1 MKSVFFF
8 LIFSIFSVSQT
19 NYPQDY
25 FRSPLDIPIEL
36 SGCFGELRPNHF
48 HSGFDIKTQKRE
60 GLNVYAVADGY
71 VSRIKIST
79 YGYGKAIYITHPNG
93 YTSLYGH
100 LSCAVGKIEKFIKD
114 YQYKEKSF
122 EVEIYLKPTDLP
134 LKKGDLVALSGN
146 TGGSGGP
153 HLHFEFRDSKTDNIF
168 NPMLF
173 GYDRYIKDSKK
184 PTINGLYVYPI
195 DEQSI
200 VNQSNKVINI
210 GLRLQPDGTFLAQK
224 IQAFGKIGFG
234 INTFDTFDNPGNK
247 YGIYKVEVFDNGK
260 SIFGYQFDSF
270 AFEEFRY
277 INALLDFSR
286 FRLIGQK
293 IQKLFMKNSYP
304 LKIIKTDADKGIID
318 VINEN
323 MTKVYKIIIC
333 DYANNQTEINIPVEY
348 SGLPPN
354 NIEPIKKSKY
364 LIKCNN
370 ENVFALENVEVSFP
384 EKIFYDDFFMDFK
397 VKNDTVY
404 LHNETIPVH
413 SNFNLTIDTKKYS
426 EDKMK
431 KMFIGKLEGKKPEY
445 LPTTRKGTVFSAKSR
460 ELGTFCLVE
469 DSVAPK
475 ISILK
480 PIEGKDLSKEK
491 SISFKI
497 LDDLSGINSFNGF
510 LNGKWILFEY
520 EYKQKKI
527 TYDFSDILPNEGKN
541 NLKLVINDNAG
552 NSSIFETSFTYSSEK
567 ISDAKILEK

>member
-1 MKSVFFF
+1 MKTAF
-8 LIFSIFSVSQT
+8 LAMILSTISIAQT

-60 GLNVYAVADGY
+60 GLNIYAVADGY
-71 VSRIKIST
+71 VSRIKIAT

-100 LSCAVGKIEKFIKD
+100 LSSAVGNIEKFIKD

-122 EVEIYLKPTDLP
+122 EVEIFLKPTDLP
-134 LKKGDLVALSGN
+134 VKKGEIVALSGN

-173 GYDRYIKDSKK
+173 GFNQYIKDSKK

-195 DEQSI
+195 DEKSI
-200 VNQSNKVINI
+200 VNQSNKTVNVGI
-210 GLRLQPDGTFLAQK
+210 GLQPDGTFLSQTIK
-224 IQAFGKIGFG
+224 AFGKIGFG
-234 INTFDTFDNPGNK
+234 INAIDTFDNPGNK

-277 INALLDFSR
+277 INALLDFSK
-286 FRLIGQK
+286 FKLMKQK
-293 IQKLFMKNSYP
+293 VQKLFMKNPYP
-304 LKIIKTDADKGIID
+304 LSIIKTDKDQGIIN
-318 VINEN
+318 VTPEN
-323 MTKVYKIIIC
+323 LTKSYKIIIC
-333 DYANNQTEINIPVEY
+333 DYANNQTEIDVPVDY

-354 NIEPIKKSKY
+354 NIEIPKKSKY
-364 LIKCNN
+364 LIKNN
-370 ENVFALENVEVSFP
+370 IENIFALDNIEVTFP
-384 EKIFYDDFFMDFK
+384 EKSFYEDFYMDFK

-404 LHNETIPVH
+404 LHNETVPVH
-413 SNFNLTIDTKKYS
+413 SNFNLSIDSKKYS

-431 KMFIGKLEGKKPEY
+431 KMFIGKLDGKKIDY
-445 LPTTRKGTVFSAKSR
+445 VPTTRKGAKFTAKSR
-460 ELGTFCLVE
+460 ELGTFLLTE
-469 DSVAPK
+469 DLVAPK
-475 ISILK
+475 ISIIK
-480 PIEGKDLSKEK
+480 PIEGKNLIKEK
-491 SISFKI
+491 NISFRI
-497 LDDLSGINSFNGF
+497 SDDLTGVNSFNGF

-520 EYKQKKI
+520 EYKQKKL
-527 TYDFSDILPNEGKN
+527 TYNFLDIEPNVGKN
-541 NLKLVINDNAG
+541 ILKLVVNDNVG
-552 NSSIFETSFTYSSEK
+552 NSTIFETSFIYSDE
-567 ISDAKILEK
+567 

>member
-1 MKSVFFF
+1 MKTAF
-8 LIFSIFSVSQT
+8 LAMILSTISIAQT

-60 GLNVYAVADGY
+60 GLNIYAVADGY
-71 VSRIKIST
+71 VSRIKIAT

-100 LSCAVGKIEKFIKD
+100 LSSAVGNIEKFIKD

-122 EVEIYLKPTDLP
+122 EVEIFLKPTDLP
-134 LKKGDLVALSGN
+134 VKKGEIVALSGN

-173 GYDRYIKDSKK
+173 GFNQYIKDSKK

-195 DEQSI
+195 DEKSI
-200 VNQSNKVINI
+200 VNQSNKTVNI
-210 GLRLQPDGTFLAQK
+210 GIGLQPDGTFLSQTIK
-224 IQAFGKIGFG
+224 AFGKIGFG
-234 INTFDTFDNPGNK
+234 INAIDTFDNPGNK

-277 INALLDFSR
+277 INALLDFSK
-286 FRLIGQK
+286 FKLMKQK
-293 IQKLFMKNSYP
+293 VQKLFMKNPYP
-304 LKIIKTDADKGIID
+304 LSIIKTDKDQGIIN
-318 VINEN
+318 VTPEN
-323 MTKVYKIIIC
+323 LTKSYKIIIC
-333 DYANNQTEINIPVEY
+333 DYANNQTEIDVPVDY

-354 NIEPIKKSKY
+354 NIEIPKKSKY
-364 LIKCNN
+364 LIKNN
-370 ENVFALENVEVSFP
+370 IENIFALDNVEVTFP
-384 EKIFYDDFFMDFK
+384 EKSFYEDFYMDFK

-404 LHNETIPVH
+404 LHNETVPVH
-413 SNFNLTIDTKKYS
+413 SNFNLSIDSKKYS

-431 KMFIGKLEGKKPEY
+431 KMFIGKLDGKKIDY
-445 LPTTRKGTVFSAKSR
+445 VPTTRKGTKFTAKTR
-460 ELGTFCLVE
+460 ELGIFLLAE
-469 DSVAPK
+469 DLVAPK
-475 ISILK
+475 ITILK
-480 PIEGKDLSKEK
+480 PIEGKNLIKEK
-491 SISFKI
+491 SISLKI
-497 LDDLSGINSFNGF
+497 SDDLSGINSFNGF

-520 EYKQKKI
+520 EYKQKKL
-527 TYDFSDILPNEGKN
+527 TYNFLDIEPNVGKN
-541 NLKLVINDNAG
+541 ILKLVVNDNVG
-552 NSSIFETSFTYSSEK
+552 NSTIFETSFIYSDE
-567 ISDAKILEK
+567 

>member
-1 MKSVFFF
+1 MKTVFLA
-8 LIFSIFSVSQT
+8 LILSTISIAQT

-60 GLNVYAVADGY
+60 GLNIYAVADGY
-71 VSRIKIST
+71 VSRIKIAT

-100 LSCAVGKIEKFIKD
+100 LSSAVGNIEKFIKD

-122 EVEIYLKPTDLP
+122 EVEIFLKPTDLP
-134 LKKGDLVALSGN
+134 VKKGEIVALSGN

-173 GYDRYIKDSKK
+173 GFNQYIKDSKK

-195 DEQSI
+195 DEKSI
-200 VNQSNKVINI
+200 VNQSNKTVNVGI
-210 GLRLQPDGTFLAQK
+210 GLQPDGTFLAQTIK
-224 IQAFGKIGFG
+224 AFGKIGFG
-234 INTFDTFDNPGNK
+234 INAIDTFDNPGNK

-277 INALLDFSR
+277 INALLDFSK
-286 FRLIGQK
+286 FKLMKQK
-293 IQKLFMKNSYP
+293 VQKLFMKNPYP
-304 LKIIKTDADKGIID
+304 LSIIKTDKDQGIIN
-318 VINEN
+318 VTPEN
-323 MTKVYKIIIC
+323 LTKSYKIIIC
-333 DYANNQTEINIPVEY
+333 DYANNQTEIDVPVDY

-354 NIEPIKKSKY
+354 NIEIPKKSKY
-364 LIKCNN
+364 LIKNN
-370 ENVFALENVEVSFP
+370 IENIFALDNVEVTFP
-384 EKIFYDDFFMDFK
+384 EKSFYEDFYMDFK

-404 LHNETIPVH
+404 LHNETVPVH
-413 SNFNLTIDTKKYS
+413 SNFNLSIDSKKYS

-431 KMFIGKLEGKKPEY
+431 KMFIGKLDGKKIDY
-445 LPTTRKGTVFSAKSR
+445 VPTTRKGAKFTAKTR
-460 ELGTFCLVE
+460 ELGTFLLTE
-469 DSVAPK
+469 DLVAPK
-475 ISILK
+475 ISIIK
-480 PIEGKDLSKEK
+480 PIEGKNLIKEK
-491 SISFKI
+491 NISFRI
-497 LDDLSGINSFNGF
+497 SDDLTGINSFNGF

-520 EYKQKKI
+520 EYKQKKL
-527 TYDFSDILPNEGKN
+527 TYNFLDIEPNVGKN
-541 NLKLVINDNAG
+541 ILKLVVNDNVG
-552 NSSIFETSFTYSSEK
+552 NSTIFETSFIYSDE
-567 ISDAKILEK
+567 